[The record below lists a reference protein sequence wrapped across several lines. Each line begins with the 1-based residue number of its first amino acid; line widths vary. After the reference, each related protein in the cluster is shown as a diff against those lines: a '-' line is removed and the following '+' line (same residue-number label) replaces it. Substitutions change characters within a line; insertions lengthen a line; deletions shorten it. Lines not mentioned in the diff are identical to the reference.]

1 MRNLWGLVIALFLID
16 HLEASRYDKL
26 MDAVHSGNL
35 RKVKR
40 YVKRVGRRKI
50 NKPNNFGETPLSS
63 AATGSLIPLFG
74 PIAPWLHFVENIFID
89 SR

>member
-1 MRNLWGLVIALFLID
+1 MRNVWVLGIALFLID
-16 HLEASRYDKL
+16 HLEASSYDKL

-63 AATGSLIPLFG
+63 AATGSLIPSFG
-74 PIAPWLHFVENIFID
+74 SIAP
-89 SR
+89 